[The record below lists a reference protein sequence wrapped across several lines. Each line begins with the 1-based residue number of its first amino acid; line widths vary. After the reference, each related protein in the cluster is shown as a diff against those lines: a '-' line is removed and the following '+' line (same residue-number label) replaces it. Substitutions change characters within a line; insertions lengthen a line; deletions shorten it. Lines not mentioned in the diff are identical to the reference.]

1 MASTMESISTINS
14 FIRTILATVVIGAIS
29 VGGWLGYQTY
39 NKNEIAAQRS
49 AEELAT
55 ATKELEA
62 SKKNLEAKNA
72 EIAQKTQLLQEK
84 EIQVAS
90 LTKDIERL
98 ETSLSLLKV
107 DHRLAKLT
115 VTDQGTD
122 ESTGQTFSLVEF
134 VELNDE
140 GNPIDTPREFR
151 VRGDL
156 VYIDNWIVKFEDKYI
171 EQADL
176 ERGTSLILFHRIFGD
191 KQQPADGFPL
201 DEQGTRPKAYASGG
215 KMTDLEKKIWGD
227 FWNIAN
233 NEKLSHEMG
242 IRAAHGGA
250 VSMKVQK
257 GKTYRVIMRSTGDL
271 SIVPEDKASN
281 DR

>member
-1 MASTMESISTINS
+1 MPSTMENISTINS
-14 FIRTILATVVIGAIS
+14 FLRTLLATVVIGIAG
-29 VGGWLGYQTY
+29 VGGWFGYTTY
-39 NKNEIAAQRS
+39 NKNEIAARKS
-49 AEELAT
+49 ALELAK
-55 ATKELEA
+55 ANEQLELTK
-62 SKKNLEAKNA
+62 KDIEAKTA

-84 EIQVAS
+84 EVEIAALS
-90 LTKDIERL
+90 KDVERL
-98 ETSLSLLKV
+98 ETSLALVKV

-115 VTDQGTD
+115 VTDQGID
-122 ESTGQTFSLVEF
+122 QSSGEPFSLVEF

-140 GNPIDTPREFR
+140 GAPLDTPREFR

-156 VYIDNWIVKFEDKYI
+156 VYIDNWIVKFEDKYV
-171 EQADL
+171 ETADI

-233 NEKLSHEMG
+233 DEKMAHELG

-271 SIVPEDKASN
+271 SIVPEEKAPTE
-281 DR
+281 R

>member
-1 MASTMESISTINS
+1 MPSTMESISTINS
-14 FIRTILATVVIGAIS
+14 FLRTILATVVIAAAS
-29 VGGWLGYQTY
+29 VGGWFGYTTY
-39 NKNEIAAQRS
+39 YKNEIKARKS

-55 ATKELEA
+55 ATRELEA
-62 SKKNLEAKNA
+62 SKKDLEAKNA
-72 EIAQKTQLLQEK
+72 EIAQKTLLLQEQEVK
-84 EIQVAS
+84 IAN
-90 LTKDIERL
+90 LNKDVERL
-98 ETSLSLLKV
+98 ETSLALMKV

-115 VTDQGTD
+115 VIDQGID
-122 ESTGQTFSLVEF
+122 QSNGQPFSLVEF

-140 GNPIDTPREFR
+140 GDPIDTPREFR

-156 VYIDNWIVKFEDKYI
+156 VYIDNWIVKFEDKYV

-191 KQQPADGFPL
+191 KQQPAEGFPL
-201 DEQGTRPKAYASGG
+201 DEKDQRPKAYASGG

-233 NEKLSHEMG
+233 NEQLAHDLG

-271 SIVPEDKASN
+271 SIVPDEKPTE
-281 DR
+281 R